1 MVKSDVR
8 VNLRN
13 VIKDRGYIQGVIAR
27 KSNLSATKLSQILKL
42 ERKLEANELFDICA
56 AINMTPM
63 ELWEYKENNT
73 VPEQK
78 EVV

>member
-1 MVKSDVR
+1 MDADIR

-13 VIKDRGYIQGVIAR
+13 VIRDRGCVQATIAKR
-27 KSNLSATKLSQILKL
+27 SNLSAAKFSQILKL

-63 ELWEYKENNT
+63 ELKEYE
-73 VPEQK
+73 PILQEEMQD
-78 EVV
+78 

>member
-1 MVKSDVR
+1 MKSDVR
-8 VNLRN
+8 VKLRN
-13 VIKDRGYIQGVIAR
+13 VIKDKGYIQGVIAR

-42 ERKLEANELFDICA
+42 ERKLEANELFDICE

-63 ELWEYKENNT
+63 ELWEYKTE
-73 VPEQK
+73 PEKK

>member
-42 ERKLEANELFDICA
+42 ERKLEANELFDISLFG
-56 AINMTPM
+56 IVYPVN
-63 ELWEYKENNT
+63 KS
-73 VPEQK
+73 Q
-78 EVV
+78 